1 MKPENPKAMNWKII
15 WEIPQ
20 FLLKLS
26 LKMCPQFT
34 KAEHQNIHS
43 LVVYHWIWSTPCWII
58 NGAFN
63 SFIQNDAILDIDL
76 QASDKIIPTVNR
88 LTSKISFVILL
99 NVCHKVLVML
109 VLRINGS
116 TNNPLTDIFLY
127 SHHLSTWYCIDIV
140 RRNSVLVTYGS

>member
-1 MKPENPKAMNWKII
+1 
-15 WEIPQ
+15 
-20 FLLKLS
+20 
-26 LKMCPQFT
+26 MCPQFT

-58 NGAFN
+58 NVAFN

-76 QASDKIIPTVNR
+76 QANDKIIPTVNR

-99 NVCHKVLVML
+99 TVCHKVLVML
-109 VLRINGS
+109 VLRIKGS

-127 SHHLSTWYCIDIV
+127 SHHLSAWYCIDIV
-140 RRNSVLVTYGS
+140 RRNSWLLMGVKGLNCNQDSYWERSLLQALIRIQLVPVT

>member
-63 SFIQNDAILDIDL
+63 SSIQNDAILDIDL